1 MTDNESTPEKLKT
14 TMGGMTINWHAEH
27 MNSTYANIG
36 TATASREEFFLL
48 FGSHQNWHGAEKEK
62 TEADVDLTQRIVMN
76 PFAAKRMALILGQAV
91 KAYEERFGE
100 LKL

>member
-1 MTDNESTPEKLKT
+1 MAENEINTQKLQT
-14 TMGGMTINWHAEH
+14 NMGGMAINWHAEN
-27 MNSTYANIG
+27 MNSTYANIA

-48 FGSHQNWHGAEKEK
+48 FGSHQNWHGTDREKN
-62 TEADVDLTQRIVMN
+62 EADVDLTQRIVMN
-76 PFAAKRMALILGQAV
+76 PFAAKRMALILGQAI

>member
-1 MTDNESTPEKLKT
+1 MSENETNGETLQTKI
-14 TMGGMTINWHAEH
+14 GGITVNWHAKQ
-27 MNSTYANIG
+27 MQSTYANIG

-48 FGSHQNWHGAEKEK
+48 FGSHQNWHGSEREK
-62 TEADVDLTQRIVMN
+62 TEADVDLSQRIVMS
-76 PFAAKRMALILGQAV
+76 PFAAKRMAMILTQAV